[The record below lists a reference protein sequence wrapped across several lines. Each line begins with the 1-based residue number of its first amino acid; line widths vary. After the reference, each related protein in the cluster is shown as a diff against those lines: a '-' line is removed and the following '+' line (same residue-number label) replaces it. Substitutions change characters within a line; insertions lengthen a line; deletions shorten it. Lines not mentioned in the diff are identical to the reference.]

1 MRKGKLK
8 KLQFWDFGQ
17 ANSSI
22 LDSQKFSRNVVEKK
36 KCIFD
41 MDSENILI
49 KSV

>member
-17 ANSSI
+17 TKPSI

-36 KCIFD
+36 NAF
-41 MDSENILI
+41 LI
-49 KSV
+49 WIVKTY